1 VTGDDLIARA
11 AGLATPGHRRILGI
25 TGAPGAGKSTV
36 ARAVVDELGPER
48 AVLVPMDG
56 FHLSNATLTAWQ
68 RRDRKGAWDTFDA
81 DGYVHLLRRLRDQAE
96 DVVHAPDFD
105 RTIDESLGSA
115 IPVRRDVPLV
125 VTEGNYLLYD
135 RGGWA
140 GVAALLDESWYLELD
155 DPTRLSRLTLRHQEH
170 GLAADRA
177 TEWASTVDQV
187 NADAV
192 AGTRARADLIV
203 TAGQGFRQSS

>member
-1 VTGDDLIARA
+1 VTSADLIARA

-155 DPTRLSRLTLRHQEH
+155 DPTRLSRLSLRHQQH

-177 TEWASTVDQV
+177 AEWASTVDQV